1 MYIGSSLKSNH
12 HKLAQFRETF
22 CRNGHCQYLFSDG
35 VGVTPFA
42 FPASLSQTTLQHP
55 RVGLKVV
62 MTDFKIPKSW
72 KNLSVKL
79 WKKLCLWQCN
89 NCWRLPTSNIFN
101 RHLQKKSISSSLKN
115 YQIKN
120 FYWEQNVLKRI
131 AINIVLRFIALQ
143 SPEKK
148 NKTSC
153 CQKMMKKLTKQQKNG
168 QEIVKY
174 VLRKRR

>member
-62 MTDFKIPKSW
+62 I
-72 KNLSVKL
+72 
-79 WKKLCLWQCN
+79 
-89 NCWRLPTSNIFN
+89 
-101 RHLQKKSISSSLKN
+101 
-115 YQIKN
+115 
-120 FYWEQNVLKRI
+120 
-131 AINIVLRFIALQ
+131 FIALQ

-153 CQKMMKKLTKQQKNG
+153 CQKMMKKLTKQKKMGKKSLNMCFVKGDRNGCGKRLLNPISGFKNPSLTD
-168 QEIVKY
+168 ISVWDP
-174 VLRKRR
+174 